1 MSRPRVLPGRP
12 AAVLAART
20 DEYAAVVVPRDDL
33 ARCFARVGAP
43 VEGVAFG
50 RFVHAEGGGLVGR
63 GGDAGAGGVEGG
75 EVQGEVPDVDVAGF
89 GEGGGERGVGG
100 GADAVGGG
108 GEGEGAG
115 LEDGVVFGV
124 GFVVF
129 VVVVGFGCGLLVEFW
144 VIEVVI

>member
-1 MSRPRVLPGRP
+1 M
-12 AAVLAART
+12 
-20 DEYAAVVVPRDDL
+20 
-33 ARCFARVGAP
+33 
-43 VEGVAFG
+43 
-50 RFVHAEGGGLVGR
+50 
-63 GGDAGAGGVEGG
+63 
-75 EVQGEVPDVDVAGF
+75 QGEVPDVDVAGF

-115 LEDGVVFGV
+115 LEDWVVFGV